1 MNLQRVNSEVGLLE
15 SDLELPNKHMPP
27 WPMTVERAD
36 ICMWRYVYGVRA
48 LPHYEAGHFIVN
60 ANVFGDILVET
71 IIMKIWRG

>member
-36 ICMWRYVYGVRA
+36 ICM
-48 LPHYEAGHFIVN
+48 
-60 ANVFGDILVET
+60 
-71 IIMKIWRG
+71 

>member
-36 ICMWRYVYGVRA
+36 ICMWRYVYE
-48 LPHYEAGHFIVN
+48 HYRTMKQV
-60 ANVFGDILVET
+60 ILLLT
-71 IIMKIWRG
+71 RMFLGIYS